1 MAYPQRKPAE
11 TGIES
16 VPPPSRPE
24 APLSGGRIAHVKIF
38 HELSA
43 VEAVWRG
50 LERDDAVKTP
60 YQSFD
65 LLSLWQSH
73 IGAPAGVSPRVVVG
87 YDEAERPAFL
97 WPLGRAALG
106 PLNILSFL
114 GGKHA
119 NFNYALWRRD
129 ILETVSAENVRAVIG
144 EIAAGRHADLL
155 ALHRQPRS
163 WEEFANPLALLPH
176 QPSPSESLHL
186 TITARGEEQIS
197 QILSSTMRG
206 QLRSK
211 ERRLQKL
218 PGYHYLRATTPAEVD
233 RLLNAFFPLK
243 AAHMQAQSLPNSFAD
258 PRHEAF
264 LRHACQRRLPS
275 GAPLVDIHA
284 IEGGGDMIAIFGAIN
299 DGRRSSGMFNT
310 YTLSTNARQSPGLI
324 LLVHV
329 ITDLAER
336 GVRSFDLGVGEAKY
350 KTIFCKEA
358 EPLFDSFLALTPLG
372 RLAALAASA
381 GGRIKRQI
389 KQNERLSGLLQK
401 LRQRIG

>member
-1 MAYPQRKPAE
+1 MAHPQRKPAE
-11 TGIES
+11 TGTES
-16 VPPPSRPE
+16 TPPGPPG
-24 APLSGGRIAHVKIF
+24 APLDGGRIAHVEIF
-38 HELSA
+38 DELSA
-43 VEAVWRG
+43 AESVWRW

-73 IGAPAGVSPRVVVG
+73 IGAPGGVSPRIVVG
-87 YDEAERPAFL
+87 YDETTMPAFL
-97 WPLGRAALG
+97 WPLGRTALG
-106 PLNILSFL
+106 PLGVLSFL

-129 ILETVSAENVRAVIG
+129 FLPAVRADDIHTVIDR
-144 EIAAGRHADLL
+144 IAAGRHADLL

-163 WEEFANPLALLPH
+163 WEGFANPLALLPH

-186 TITARGEEQIS
+186 TITARGEDQLR

-218 PGYHYLRATTPAEVD
+218 PGYRYLRATAPAEVD

-243 AAHMQAQSLPNSFAD
+243 AARMQAQSLPNSFAD
-258 PRHEAF
+258 PQHEAF
-264 LRHACQRRLPS
+264 LRDACHRRLPS
-275 GAPLVDIHA
+275 GAPLIDIHA
-284 IEGGGDMIAIFGAIN
+284 IEGGGDMIAIFGAVN

-310 YTLSTNARQSPGLI
+310 YTLSANARQSPGLV
-324 LLVHV
+324 LLLHV

-350 KTIFCKEA
+350 KTIFCKEP
-358 EPLFDSFLALTPLG
+358 EPLFDSFLPLTPLG
-372 RLAALAASA
+372 RLAAVAARS
-381 GGRIKRQI
+381 GGHIKRRI
-389 KQNERLSGLLQK
+389 KQNENLAGLLQR
-401 LRQRIG
+401 LRQRLG